1 MVVGLTG
8 KYCAG
13 KDRVARIFESHGYSI
28 IDVDSLGHEALA
40 AMTRQVVA
48 AFGPSVAAQD
58 GGVDRKALGRIV
70 FRNPSAMAR
79 LESILHPSMVQ
90 RVKELIVERGGD
102 IVVNAAILHHMGLH
116 ALCGAVLCVSAPLPV
131 RLIRAMRRDR
141 LPIRDALSRIRS
153 QKGVCPQLNDPAVDT
168 YTVRNRGSARSLD
181 RRIAR
186 LALRLR
192 G

>member
-1 MVVGLTG
+1 MTG

-13 KDRVARIFESHGYSI
+13 KDRVARIFNAHGYSV

-40 AMTRQVVA
+40 AMSRQVVA
-48 AFGPSVAAQD
+48 AFGRSVAAKD
-58 GGVDRKALGRIV
+58 GGVDRKVLGRIV
-70 FRNPSAMAR
+70 FGSPSAMAR
-79 LESILHPSMVQ
+79 LESILHPTMVK
-90 RVKELIVERGGD
+90 RVKELIVKTGGD

-116 ALCGAVLCVSAPLPV
+116 ALCGAVVCVSAPLPV

-141 LPIRDALSRIRS
+141 LSFRDALSRIRS

-168 YTVRNRGSARSLD
+168 YTVRNRGSARSLE
-181 RRIAR
+181 RRTAR

>member
-1 MVVGLTG
+1 
-8 KYCAG
+8 
-13 KDRVARIFESHGYSI
+13 
-28 IDVDSLGHEALA
+28 
-40 AMTRQVVA
+40 MTRQVVA

-116 ALCGAVLCVSAPLPV
+116 ALCGAVLCVSAPLLL
-131 RLIRAMRRDR
+131 RLIRAMRRDG